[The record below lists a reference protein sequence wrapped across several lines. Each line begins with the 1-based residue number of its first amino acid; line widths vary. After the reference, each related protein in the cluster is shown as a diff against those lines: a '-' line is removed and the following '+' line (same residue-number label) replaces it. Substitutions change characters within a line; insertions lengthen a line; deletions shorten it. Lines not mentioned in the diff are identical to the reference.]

1 MPNGVRVIM
10 LGRQGAGKGTQC
22 RRVAEHY
29 RVPHISTGEILRNA
43 VRQGTVVGH
52 RVKRV
57 LDEGE
62 LVEDDLMVSLVQGRI
77 GEVDAR
83 VNGYI
88 LDGFPRTLGQAI
100 AFTEMTEVRPVDVV
114 IDLEVQRDVVLSRLS
129 ARRTCQQCDANY
141 VSTANDPNPWD
152 CQKCGG
158 VVHQRDDD
166 TPKAINHRLDLYD
179 QLTAPLI
186 SHYQKACKLAVV
198 DGLGSPDEVF
208 DRLVATVDAALIAP
222 HIP

>member
-29 RVPHISTGEILRNA
+29 GIPHISTGEILRNA

-52 RVKRV
+52 KVKKV
-57 LDEGE
+57 IDEGK

-77 GEVDAR
+77 GEADAR
-83 VNGYI
+83 INGYV
-88 LDGFPRTLGQAI
+88 LDGFPRTLGQAV
-100 AFTEMTEVRPVDVV
+100 AFNHITEVRPVNVV
-114 IDLEVQRDVVLSRLS
+114 IDLEVQRDVVLQRLS
-129 ARRTCQQCDANY
+129 ARRTCQQCDANF
-141 VSTANDPNPWD
+141 VSTGNDPNPWI
-152 CQKCGG
+152 CQNCGG

-166 TPKAINHRLDLYD
+166 TPEAINHRLDLYD
-179 QLTAPLI
+179 ALTAPLI
-186 SHYQKACKLAVV
+186 SHYQMASKLVGV

-208 DRLVATVDAALIAP
+208 ARLLATVEASR
-222 HIP
+222 